1 MSSTTKRL
9 AGGIL
14 LSLLAVGTLLLYVT
28 YVRTSCWR
36 ADSGVVCVE
45 QRVLLGGYPI
55 GSKTTI
61 KGIHGVVLDRDCS
74 DSGGSQSCSWY
85 LHLRTRAGTVR
96 ASDSF
101 NQPTGE
107 AARDAVEAVLA
118 GRSEQVEFDNYN
130 AVMVVLGLIFV
141 NGPFFLLGAGLLR
154 TAIREIKAAAK
165 ASEPAA
171 TTKQTAQPVKLP
183 PPRVGE

>member
-9 AGGIL
+9 GGGL
-14 LSLLAVGTLLLYVT
+14 LLLLLAVGTLLLYVT
-28 YVRTSCWR
+28 YVQTSCWR

-45 QRVLLGGYPI
+45 QRVLIGGYPI

-74 DSGGSQSCSWY
+74 DSGGSESCSWY

-101 NQPTGE
+101 NEPQGE
-107 AARDAVEAVLA
+107 AARDAVEAVLE
-118 GRSEQVEFDNYN
+118 GRSEQVEFDNFN
-130 AVMVVLGLIFV
+130 AVMAVLGLIFV

-154 TAIREIKAAAK
+154 TAIRELEANEAAA
-165 ASEPAA
+165 EPAA
-171 TTKQTAQPVKLP
+171 TTKQSAQPVELP
-183 PPRVGE
+183 PPRAGE